1 MASCSVSHEKVWIMY
16 LEEYIVELGQARQW
30 KSTKPSVKIGD
41 LVLLVK
47 KDVAQGHWQLAVMKE
62 VNPSGNEHVRTVA
75 VKSKAGKYKKPI
87 TKLTPWN
94 LIILMINLQAQ
105 FCKL

>member
-1 MASCSVSHEKVWIMY
+1 MKKLWIMY
-16 LEEYIVELGQARQW
+16 LEKYIVELRQARQW
-30 KSTKPSVKIGD
+30 KSDKPSVEAGD
-41 LVLLVK
+41 LVLLVE
-47 KDVAQGHWQLAVMKE
+47 KDVAQCHWQLTVVKE
-62 VNPSGNEHVRTVA
+62 VPSSVDEHVRTVA